1 MSNKKTDHTGKRLSV
16 SSGTSFSSLNTYKS
30 MSTYHTYLTVSTEK
44 LGSASLNRNDSQRL
58 LDRLEFTAEE
68 EMLIKSFRRNASKR
82 SLSSRPSTPTYTSP
96 ILKGNNGYKEAKGF
110 KFGNSNLISK
120 GETRNLS
127 IETKFNSP
135 VTSSSPYT
143 AVNNKNGNNDKKHK
157 KTKSWAFATK
167 DKHLNDSAQLIG
179 EDGFTSPKFVKEHKK
194 KNSSFSIKN
203 LFKKPNNQTEPLG
216 NNTNGLQ
223 QDGKS
228 RISPKY
234 DSFETL
240 EHFQNNGN
248 DEEFMSTNEDSSGE
262 QTANIDDGEQV
273 QSSFN
278 RSLPLNVDTANKGE
292 RRVSSSRKNLISL
305 EGFGVQHTE
314 PDARETESKAMV
326 QIKKIEDSIDEYL
339 ANAILLKQ
347 SSKFNESTD
356 CLLLAI
362 LEYKKKFVL
371 LKSSNKKENLN
382 DRTPFLLYGIALK
395 MGIGCDIDIASSIE
409 NLRIAAGLS
418 SPVESDGDDTNESM
432 FDNASYRTIVDS
444 NNLINAEKY
453 RIKTKEQTNSM
464 VGPALY
470 ELALN
475 YLYKFLT
482 ISIEPK
488 SIEILSQTE
497 SYTLDEVRDGL
508 ECLSLSVLVYN
519 HLDSYSILLEIYAFG
534 LKIQDHY
541 LLKPNKIYYQA
552 WLNICHQL
560 DMEIDTRLLDVNFDM
575 DRLDKSKK
583 PTMKRSDTL
592 ERLQQLKIKSGDPN
606 SNDKDEYLILSD
618 SDSDILD
625 DTIIDTLSIGTSF
638 TGSKKNEFENGAQNF
653 FINEDS
659 DDDVDDDDLSY
670 IMNTYT

>member
-1 MSNKKTDHTGKRLSV
+1 MINKRVDTSGKRLSV

-44 LGSASLNRNDSQRL
+44 LGSAGLNRNDSQRL

-68 EMLIKSFRRNASKR
+68 EMLIKSFKRNSSKR
-82 SLSSRPSTPTYTSP
+82 SLSSRPSASAYTSP
-96 ILKGNNGYKEAKGF
+96 VLNGNNSYKEAKEF
-110 KFGNSNLISK
+110 KFGNSKLRGKS
-120 GETRNLS
+120 ETRKLS

-135 VTSSSPYT
+135 VITSSPYT
-143 AVNNKNGNNDKKHK
+143 ALNNKKESNDKKHK

-167 DKHLNDSAQLIG
+167 DKHLNGSTQLIG
-179 EDGFTSPKFVKEHKK
+179 EDEFTSPKFVKDHKK

-216 NNTNGLQ
+216 INANGMQ
-223 QDGKS
+223 QDVKS
-228 RISPKY
+228 RLSPKY

-248 DEEFMSTNEDSSGE
+248 DEEFMSTYEHVNGE
-262 QTANIDDGEQV
+262 QTGSIDGDEKV

-278 RSLPLNVDTANKGE
+278 RSLPLNADTTDKGE
-292 RRVSSSRKNLISL
+292 KRVSISRKNLISL
-305 EGFGVQHTE
+305 EGFGVQHKE
-314 PDARETESKAMV
+314 PDARENESKATF
-326 QIKKIEDSIDEYL
+326 QIKEIEDSIDEYL

-432 FDNASYRTIVDS
+432 IDNASYNTIVNS

-453 RIKTKEQTNSM
+453 RIKTKEQINSM

-482 ISIEPK
+482 FSIEPK
-488 SIEILSQTE
+488 SIEISNQTE
-497 SYTLDEVRDGL
+497 NYTLDDIRDGL
-508 ECLSLSVLVYN
+508 KCLSLSVLVYN
-519 HLDSYSILLEIYAFG
+519 HLDSYAILLEIYAFG
-534 LKIQDHY
+534 LKDKDHY
-541 LLKPNKIYYQA
+541 LLKPNEPYYQA

-560 DMEIDTRLLDVNFDM
+560 GIEVDTRLLGVNFDTG
-575 DRLDKSKK
+575 RLEKSKK
-583 PTMKRSDTL
+583 TMMKRSDTL
-592 ERLQQLKIKSGDPN
+592 ERLQHLKIKSGDPN
-606 SNDKDEYLILSD
+606 SDDKDEYLALSD
-618 SDSDILD
+618 SDSDIID

-638 TGSKKNEFENGAQNF
+638 TGSKKNEFENGAQNC

>member
-1 MSNKKTDHTGKRLSV
+1 MANNKIESTGKRLSV

-82 SLSSRPSTPTYTSP
+82 SLSSRPSTPTYTP
-96 ILKGNNGYKEAKGF
+96 PNLKGNNGYKEAKEF
-110 KFGNSNLISK
+110 KFGNSNLKSNGK
-120 GETRNLS
+120 TKNLS
-127 IETKFNSP
+127 IETKYNSADM
-135 VTSSSPYT
+135 TSSPYT
-143 AVNNKNGNNDKKHK
+143 VLNNKNGSNDKKHK

-179 EDGFTSPKFVKEHKK
+179 EDGLTSPKFVKEHKK

-203 LFKKPNNQTEPLG
+203 LFKKPNNQTDPLG
-216 NNTNGLQ
+216 SNANGLQ

-228 RISPKY
+228 RLSPKY

-248 DEEFMSTNEDSSGE
+248 DEEFMSTTENSNGD
-262 QTANIDDGEQV
+262 QTANIDDDEQV
-273 QSSFN
+273 QSLFDG
-278 RSLPLNVDTANKGE
+278 SLSLNNDTPNKGE
-292 RRVSSSRKNLISL
+292 RCVSSSRKNLISSEVL
-305 EGFGVQHTE
+305 GVQQTE
-314 PDARETESKAMV
+314 PDSRKIESKAIAE
-326 QIKKIEDSIDEYL
+326 IKKIEVSIDEYL

-418 SPVESDGDDTNESM
+418 SPVESNGDDTNEII
-432 FDNASYRTIVDS
+432 FDNASYRSIVDS

-453 RIKTKEQTNSM
+453 RLKTKEQTNSM

-488 SIEILSQTE
+488 SVEILNQTE

-508 ECLSLSVLVYN
+508 KCLSLSVLVYN
-519 HLDSYSILLEIYAFG
+519 HLDSYAILLEIYAFG
-534 LKIQDHY
+534 LKIQDQC
-541 LLKPNKIYYQA
+541 LLKPNKICYQA
-552 WLNICHQL
+552 WLNICNQL
-560 DMEIDTRLLDVNFDM
+560 DIEIDTRLLDVHFNM
-575 DRLDKSKK
+575 ESLDKSKK
-583 PTMKRSDTL
+583 HTMKRSDTL

-638 TGSKKNEFENGAQNF
+638 TDSKKNEFENGAQNF